1 MLPID
6 LGGNVIILPGVC
18 EAAGGADGA
27 LTGGDAI
34 GLAAIGETVYGI
46 NEIVSA
52 AAAKAAMTAC
62 IQLVRVLRKACRLRR
77 DYF

>member
-18 EAAGGADGA
+18 EAAGGA

-77 DYF
+77 DDF